1 MARLVH
7 RHVVR
12 RLWVHMRGG
21 CWHRTLSCSVP
32 ITRLC
37 WSQLDVRE
45 LRRGDNRWRF
55 SSNTAASGIVCACAC
70 AWMDGRT
77 MLAQDEALCSTAKG
91 SSCLCACAFCC
102 QSPNVTPTPRQLSR
116 CVRDAFSC
124 VEVHYILHFTSLQQ
138 HHFFMIELTSTDFT
152 SRGRQPRFTVVFIW
166 PLQLTNFAMH
176 VDFSRCSMQL
186 IPRNHHPRSVRHDF
200 SVQSFTTM
208 HHSLAREC
216 RSGRA

>member
-1 MARLVH
+1 MH
-7 RHVVR
+7 VR
-12 RLWVHMRGG
+12 RW
-21 CWHRTLSCSVP
+21 T
-32 ITRLC
+32 
-37 WSQLDVRE
+37 
-45 LRRGDNRWRF
+45 
-55 SSNTAASGIVCACAC
+55 
-70 AWMDGRT
+70 DGRT

-91 SSCLCACAFCC
+91 SSCLCACAFGC

-116 CVRDAFSC
+116 CARDAFSC